1 MLLHVSHLLLFPS
14 HPSLH
19 QQHSQQLSPPPSSLP
34 SSSSSWP
41 SSSPFPG
48 VPPPT
53 PQQHRPTSSISSISR
68 SISKVRT
75 RRIPSGGTTASRSLP
90 LSSSNTHTMTTKTT
104 KTSCLFFVVRY
115 MRAPLLCVCPPSVSL
130 VVIYNTYM
138 LLAKILLSLLP
149 TTYDT
154 IHTHGEI
161 NSTNISHHT
170 HVHLNTHT
178 ISHTH
183 LWKEDH
189 KDRDLKY
196 YYHHNNINQHHL

>member
-1 MLLHVSHLLLFPS
+1 MSHLLLFPS
-14 HPSLH
+14 PSLH
-19 QQHSQQLSPPPSSLP
+19 QQHSQQLSPPSSLP
-34 SSSSSWP
+34 STSSWP

-48 VPPPT
+48 VPPP
-53 PQQHRPTSSISSISR
+53 PPPQHRLTSSSSISR

-75 RRIPSGGTTASRSLP
+75 RRLPSGGTTASRSLP
-90 LSSSNTHTMTTKTT
+90 LSSTNTHTTTTKTT

-149 TTYDT
+149 TTFDT

-170 HVHLNTHT
+170 RTLG
-178 ISHTH
+178 HTH
-183 LWKEDH
+183 YFTHPSMEGGSQ
-189 KDRDLKY
+189 RSGS
-196 YYHHNNINQHHL
+196 

>member
-1 MLLHVSHLLLFPS
+1 MSHLLLFPS
-14 HPSLH
+14 PSLH

-53 PQQHRPTSSISSISR
+53 PQQHRLTSSSSISR

-75 RRIPSGGTTASRSLP
+75 RRLPSGGTTASRSLP
-90 LSSSNTHTMTTKTT
+90 LSSSNTHTTTTKTT

-154 IHTHGEI
+154 IHTHTERLTPPT
-161 NSTNISHHT
+161 SLTT
-170 HVHLNTHT
+170 HVHLNTH
-178 ISHTH
+178 I
-183 LWKEDH
+183 
-189 KDRDLKY
+189 
-196 YYHHNNINQHHL
+196 I